1 MKSRDLPERAPAA
14 TDLRRFAA
22 FDALRGAMMLLGVYL
37 HSAVAYSERGSWPW
51 KDGSATA
58 VFDISLGLIHVFRMP
73 LFFVMAGFFAALL
86 LERRGAAHFVRNRAL
101 RILLPF
107 VAGWLLLFPLVAALA
122 TLGASLDTPGAG
134 LSTALRLF
142 TSGEILRRRPDPM
155 HLWFLEYL
163 VMFYALVV
171 VAVPFSRHLGRPGA
185 SLDRAFRAVLHSPA
199 APAILAV
206 GTSPILLFMESGAI
220 DDSSGFVPEPR
231 IFLAYG
237 ACFAWGWFLW
247 RNADVLPALRGVR
260 RAGAQL
266 ALAVVTGL
274 AGYLLWY
281 MATSAAAPMPLASLL
296 SAVCLACSMW
306 LFIFGF
312 IALSFTWLER
322 EHRWLRYLADSSY
335 WLYLMHMPVLL
346 AFQIALAD
354 TGWPPAAK
362 AGVVLVASLATL
374 FATYHVLVR
383 PTWVGALINGRRY
396 PLAQRRAAVSRSR
409 LERGRGALP
418 AHQPSHSSD

>member
-1 MKSRDLPERAPAA
+1 MKSRDLRQRAPAA
-14 TDLRRFAA
+14 TDLHRFPA

-73 LFFVMAGFFAALL
+73 VFFVMAGFFAGLL
-86 LERRGAAHFVRNRAL
+86 LERRGAAHFIRNRAL

-122 TLGASLDTPGAG
+122 SLGTSLDTPGAG
-134 LSTALRLF
+134 LSTTLRLF

-163 VMFYALVV
+163 VMFYVVV
-171 VAVPFSRHLGRPGA
+171 VAAIPLSRHLGRPA
-185 SLDRAFRAVLHSPA
+185 AYLDRAFRAVLHSPA
-199 APAILAV
+199 APVILAV
-206 GTSPILLFMESGAI
+206 GTSPILLFMESGAV

-247 RNADVLPALRGVR
+247 RNIDVLPALRGAR
-260 RAGAQL
+260 RAGVHL
-266 ALAVVTGL
+266 VLAVVTGL
-274 AGYLLWY
+274 TGYLLWY
-281 MATSAAAPMPLASLL
+281 VTTSNAGSLPLASLL
-296 SAVCLACSMW
+296 GSWCLASSMW
-306 LFIFGF
+306 LFILGF
-312 IALSFTWLER
+312 VALSFTCVER
-322 EHRWLRYLADSSY
+322 EIPWLRYVADSAY

-346 AFQIALAD
+346 AFQIAVAD
-354 TGWPPAAK
+354 TGWQPAVK
-362 AGVVLVASLATL
+362 AIAVLLGSLATL
-374 FATYHVLVR
+374 FASYHVLVR
-383 PTWVGALINGRRY
+383 PTWVGALINGRRH
-396 PLAQRRAAVSRSR
+396 LLRRPRDAESYSRAPRRIS
-409 LERGRGALP
+409 
-418 AHQPSHSSD
+418 AHQPSHPSD